1 MQSAL
6 PFWGRTF
13 FSKET
18 NVVTVHFAGCSWA
31 VFSHQVKPSF
41 RVFCCLFQKCPYL
54 FHDTYTDTRTLCQ
67 KFVMRTV
74 CCGFFVLHSHMQ
86 RVNALA
92 NTPGWWTRQEQ
103 VPESER
109 GRPRGKALQSQRNL
123 LLGNLLYHQLC
134 LGKRVGCSSW
144 HSYLLFL
151 GLYVFFAFWYQNLS
165 FELYD
170 AIAICNE
177 PWRVFRKINTSN
189 MNC

>member
-1 MQSAL
+1 MGCFSSPSQTFIQSFLL
-6 PFWGRTF
+6 PL
-13 FSKET
+13 SKMSLLIPWHLYRYQ
-18 NVVTVHFAGCSWA
+18 NPLS
-31 VFSHQVKPSF
+31 
-41 RVFCCLFQKCPYL
+41 
-54 FHDTYTDTRTLCQ
+54 
-67 KFVMRTV
+67 KFVMITV
-74 CCGFFVLHSHMQ
+74 CCGLLFFVLHSHMQ

-123 LLGNLLYHQLC
+123 LFGNLLYHQLC

-170 AIAICNE
+170 AIAICDE
-177 PWRVFRKINTSN
+177 PWRVFRKINNSN